1 VFPKSGE
8 KAVKLSELASIAEI
22 VGAVAVVAS
31 LAYVALQ
38 IDQNTDAIEASTR
51 IGRLDFGRQQSQ
63 LLITEPGLAKL
74 VLAAEKNADNLTEEE
89 QLIFYEFTSWWLAT
103 WEMAYMDHIDGLVEE
118 ETGLGW
124 DGYYRL
130 FVIENPGY
138 KKFFQDTR
146 PQWDSRFLAHVDN
159 ILGAPK

>member
-1 VFPKSGE
+1 M
-8 KAVKLSELASIAEI
+8 KLSEWASIAEI

-38 IDQNTDAIEASTR
+38 INQNTVAIEASTR

-89 QLIFYEFTSWWLAT
+89 QLIFYEFTSWRLAT
-103 WEMAYMDHIDGLVEE
+103 WEMAYMDHIDGLMDE
-118 ETGLGW
+118 ETWLGW

-159 ILGAPK
+159 ILGTPK